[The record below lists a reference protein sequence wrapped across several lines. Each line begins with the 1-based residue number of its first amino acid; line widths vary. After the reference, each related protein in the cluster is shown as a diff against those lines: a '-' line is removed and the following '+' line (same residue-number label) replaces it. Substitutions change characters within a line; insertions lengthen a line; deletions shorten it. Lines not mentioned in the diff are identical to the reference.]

1 MHESI
6 VLEELQAS
14 IGDLMVANAVL
25 WATWNRNGKNEYLS
39 FTDRQLTVNH
49 YTNALQKDC
58 SFESWKGSKNK
69 IKLKCM
75 EMLLLNLAH

>member
-25 WATWNRNGKNEYLS
+25 WATWNRNG
-39 FTDRQLTVNH
+39 Q
-49 YTNALQKDC
+49 TNICHLPIAD
-58 SFESWKGSKNK
+58 
-69 IKLKCM
+69 
-75 EMLLLNLAH
+75 